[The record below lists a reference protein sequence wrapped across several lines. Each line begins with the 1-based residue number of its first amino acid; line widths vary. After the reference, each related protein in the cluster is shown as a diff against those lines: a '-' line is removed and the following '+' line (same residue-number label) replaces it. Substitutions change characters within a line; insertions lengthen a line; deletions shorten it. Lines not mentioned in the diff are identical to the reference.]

1 MVHYLINIQKEDK
14 ELGAKFVM
22 FESQTLGAFLVKWG
36 GCPRWRLM
44 EGRPCGP
51 QMGGVVLS
59 GWAKAEWLPFPGL

>member
-1 MVHYLINIQKEDK
+1 MIDIQKEDK

-22 FESQTLGAFLVKWG
+22 FESQTLGTFLVKWG
-36 GCPRWRLM
+36 GCPRWRLV

-51 QMGGVVLS
+51 PVGGAVLR